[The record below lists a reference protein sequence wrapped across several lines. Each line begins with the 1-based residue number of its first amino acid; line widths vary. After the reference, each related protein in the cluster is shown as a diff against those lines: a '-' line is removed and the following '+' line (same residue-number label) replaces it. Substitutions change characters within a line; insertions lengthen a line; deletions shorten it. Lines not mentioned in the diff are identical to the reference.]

1 MREAYDFEINCIFV
15 SLCVH
20 TLMSNTFKNL
30 IQKVE
35 VVLDLKVHKILITM
49 SYLNRNNS
57 PEDITYYIEVNTF

>member
-1 MREAYDFEINCIFV
+1 
-15 SLCVH
+15 
-20 TLMSNTFKNL
+20 MSNTFKNL